1 MCSHDEALLAAAAS
15 KVDLW
20 HLPPP
25 MLITEFPQ
33 LNIAQHPQSWS
44 LNFTLPQSLNLFR
57 PPTQAVAWWNS
68 LWSIQIPKT
77 CGQVERY
84 DKVWQ
89 QVLCQWK
96 CGNFRSCR
104 VLVRFPDPPYDV
116 TFKSV
121 GEPDKWAFFFCLL
134 HGQFGFLSPEHNMVC
149 VKTNA
154 PNGPIKMQNLKVH
167 TSNTCSGILE
177 YTIKRLYTL
186 STC

>member
-121 GEPDKWAFFFCLL
+121 GEPDYLTPSFGHQWYDMWAQTISWSKPWASL
-134 HGQFGFLSPEHNMVC
+134 
-149 VKTNA
+149 
-154 PNGPIKMQNLKVH
+154 
-167 TSNTCSGILE
+167 ILE
-177 YTIKRLYTL
+177 HCTKQTFATVVRSSLRHDVLYEL
-186 STC
+186 WMKHW

>member
-96 CGNFRSCR
+96 CVNFRSCR
-104 VLVRFPDPPYDV
+104 ALVRFPDPPYNV

-121 GEPDKWAFFFCLL
+121 GEPDKCTAYAWAFFFVCY
-134 HGQFGFLSPEHNMVC
+134 MV
-149 VKTNA
+149 
-154 PNGPIKMQNLKVH
+154 NLDSFH
-167 TSNTCSGILE
+167 
-177 YTIKRLYTL
+177 L
-186 STC
+186 STIWFVWRQMPPTAPLKCKIWKYIPQTHVVES